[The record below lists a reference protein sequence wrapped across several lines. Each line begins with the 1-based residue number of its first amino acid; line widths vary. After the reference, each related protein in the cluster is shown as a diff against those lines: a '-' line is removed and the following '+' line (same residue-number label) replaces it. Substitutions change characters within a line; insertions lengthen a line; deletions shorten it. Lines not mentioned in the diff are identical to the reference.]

1 MTYSAAMS
9 VVHRVASAVAWGVAG
24 IGLLLL
30 ILLMFLLRPFLDRAD
45 PDRRRLGRMFH
56 GYGVTILGLQPFVRV
71 HFDVRTTA
79 PYGEPCVV
87 IANHES
93 DCDVYVSSWLATL
106 GWNMKYL
113 SKKSLFDLPV
123 FGPAMRMV
131 GDISVI
137 RGDRRSRLD
146 AFERCRWWLGRG
158 MPVLFFPEGT
168 RSRSGEMAPFKDGA
182 FRLAIEAGAPIRPV
196 VFAGTRDA
204 LPPGE
209 FLFKP
214 ARIGIRVLDPIPVA
228 GLTVADSAELAQR
241 VHDLVLAERDAMRQE
256 LERA

>member
-1 MTYSAAMS
+1 MS
-9 VVHRVASAVAWGVAG
+9 FVHRVASAVAWGVA
-24 IGLLLL
+24 LLSLFCV
-30 ILLMFLLRPFLDRAD
+30 ILAMFVLRPFLDRTD
-45 PDRRRLGRMFH
+45 PDRRRLGRMIH
-56 GYGVTILGLQPFVRV
+56 GFGVFILRAQPFVRV

-79 PYGEPCVV
+79 PYSEPCVV
-87 IANHES
+87 VANHES
-93 DCDVYVSSWLATL
+93 DCDVYASSWLATL

-123 FGPAMRMV
+123 FGPAMTLV

-137 RGDRRSRLD
+137 RGDRRSRLE
-146 AFERCRWWLGRG
+146 AFERCRWWLAKG

-168 RSRSGEMAPFKDGA
+168 RSRTGELARFKDGA

-196 VFAGTRDA
+196 VFAGTRNA

-209 FLFKP
+209 SLFRP

-228 GLTVADSAELAQR
+228 GLTVDDAGALAAR
-241 VHDLVLAERDAMRQE
+241 VHALVLAARDEMR
-256 LERA
+256 LALGTPHS

>member
-1 MTYSAAMS
+1 MT
-9 VVHRVASAVAWGVAG
+9 VVHRVASAIAWGLALL
-24 IGLLLL
+24 GLLFV
-30 ILLMFLLRPFLDRAD
+30 ILLMFVLRPFLDRAD

-56 GYGVTILGLQPFVRV
+56 GYGVTILRLQPFVRIR
-71 HFDVRTTA
+71 FDVRTTA

-87 IANHES
+87 VANHES

-113 SKKSLFDLPV
+113 SKKSLFDLPI
-123 FGPAMRMV
+123 FGPAMRLV

-137 RGDRRSRLD
+137 RGDRRSRLE
-146 AFERCRWWLGRG
+146 AFERCRWWLAKG

-168 RSRSGEMAPFKDGA
+168 RSRTGEMARFKDGA
-182 FRLAIEAGAPIRPV
+182 FRLAIEAGAPVRPV

-209 FLFKP
+209 FFFRP

-228 GLTVADSAELAQR
+228 GLTVADAGALAER
-241 VHDLVLAERDAMRQE
+241 VQAMVLAERDEMR
-256 LERA
+256 RTIAGPA